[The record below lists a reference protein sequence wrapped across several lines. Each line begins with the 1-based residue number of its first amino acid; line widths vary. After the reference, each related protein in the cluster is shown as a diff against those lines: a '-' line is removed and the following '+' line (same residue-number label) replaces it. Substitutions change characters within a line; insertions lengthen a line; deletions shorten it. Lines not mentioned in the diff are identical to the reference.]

1 MSNFIFTCGDV
12 NGIGTEII
20 IKSLNKLYNSTPHNF
35 IFITPI
41 NVFDSVI
48 KNIQPAFS
56 YNIVE
61 NIPDKFYKKVTI
73 LKLPD
78 TEIEYGKVSSHS
90 GLTAFNSIKT
100 AFNFLK
106 EKKADAMITAPISK
120 KALTI
125 AGINYPGH
133 TEMLADWCNTDNF
146 LMVFLSEKMKSALVT
161 IHLPVKNIAK
171 EITLL
176 KLTSSFEII
185 INTLQNDFLIPNPKV
200 AILGLN
206 PHAGEDGV
214 IGKEEGEIIIP
225 AINSSKFKN
234 HLFGPFSPDAFFG
247 RHRYKDF
254 DLVLGMYHDQVLIP
268 FKMLNS
274 GKGVNYTAGLPIV
287 RTSPDHGV
295 AFDIAGK
302 FTADESSILEAF
314 YSAERIVNNRKLNA
328 ETK

>member
-146 LMVFLSEKMKSALVT
+146 SMVFLSEKMKSALVT

>member
-100 AFNFLK
+100 AFNLLK

>member
-1 MSNFIFTCGDV
+1 
-12 NGIGTEII
+12 
-20 IKSLNKLYNSTPHNF
+20 
-35 IFITPI
+35 
-41 NVFDSVI
+41 
-48 KNIQPAFS
+48 
-56 YNIVE
+56 
-61 NIPDKFYKKVTI
+61 
-73 LKLPD
+73 
-78 TEIEYGKVSSHS
+78 
-90 GLTAFNSIKT
+90 
-100 AFNFLK
+100 
-106 EKKADAMITAPISK
+106 
-120 KALTI
+120 LTI